1 MDWISVT
8 YRLPN
13 PLIRVWVLTDSGKQ
27 TTAYIRK
34 NGEWFLFCRKI
45 SADDPVITKWRE

>member
-1 MDWISVT
+1 MGWISVT
-8 YRLPN
+8 DRLPK

-34 NGEWFLFCRKI
+34 SGEWFLFCRKI
-45 SADDPVITKWRE
+45 SADNPVITKWRE